1 MGRIVIC
8 ILSNLFCLTYVQR
21 NNNLIFKVSDDCNC
35 KSFLTVQEHFIRAF
49 FIVLRAFLQHLIWL
63 QVISVIG
70 NVLQKWHIWS
80 RSQEFQSCFIFYFM
94 SQIVGYVSSPRK
106 EIKVTWT
113 RLYLEFRHKSVNFSK
128 DMAPLSD
135 GDVSILLELLAFTFV
150 LQKWQTNNLKCIE
163 FITKRYFN
171 CQSQRQ

>member
-1 MGRIVIC
+1 MPKLGNYFFFLSWYRNLLQMTQQFLIEETLHKQEVGMNLQPSISNRKIAVQCAVLRQYRLGHRMKMGRIVIC

-70 NVLQKWHIWS
+70 NVLQKWHI
-80 RSQEFQSCFIFYFM
+80 
-94 SQIVGYVSSPRK
+94 
-106 EIKVTWT
+106 
-113 RLYLEFRHKSVNFSK
+113 
-128 DMAPLSD
+128 
-135 GDVSILLELLAFTFV
+135 
-150 LQKWQTNNLKCIE
+150 
-163 FITKRYFN
+163 
-171 CQSQRQ
+171 